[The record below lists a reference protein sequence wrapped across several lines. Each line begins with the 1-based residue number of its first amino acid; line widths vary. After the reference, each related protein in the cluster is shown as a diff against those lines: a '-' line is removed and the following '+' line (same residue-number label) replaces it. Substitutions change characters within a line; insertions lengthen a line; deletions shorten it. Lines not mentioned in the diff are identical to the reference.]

1 MNGVIHSV
9 TLDKEKCKGCTK
21 CIQLCPTQA
30 IRVRNGKARIIK
42 EKCVDC
48 GECIRVCPYHAKK
61 GVTDNFEIINNFK
74 YKIALPAPSFYGQ
87 FKKVEKTDAILNALI
102 KIGFDD
108 CFEVAYAAQIIS
120 EETKKLIDSGELLK
134 PTISSACPAVVKLIS
149 IRFPNLLPNILPVI
163 SPMSLAGRLAKKIAS
178 QKTGLSQDEIGTFFI
193 SPCAAKATD
202 AKYPCGVDKSYIDGV
217 FSVSDIYRK
226 VLPFISKKEDIE
238 KLSKADF
245 KGVCWANSGGEV
257 AALGRENVIAV
268 DGIHNVVNIL
278 EEIENDKLS
287 DIEYAEILACT
298 GGCTGGPLTV
308 ENSFVAQTKIRKL
321 AKKLAP
327 SEGFTDCDTDVMMNA
342 PIPHNKALGLDDDMV
357 AAMEKMKRM
366 LEITDTL
373 PGLDCGSCGAPTCRA
388 LAEDI
393 VRGYA
398 AKNACIYNL
407 KAKIL
412 ELAEGIEEFR
422 GFNQNN
428 KS

>member
-1 MNGVIHSV
+1 MNSIIHSV

-42 EKCVDC
+42 EKCIDC
-48 GECIRVCPYHAKK
+48 GECINVCPYHAKK
-61 GVTDNFEIINNFK
+61 GVTDKFEIMDAYK
-74 YKIALPAPSFYGQ
+74 YKIALPAPAFYGQ
-87 FKKVEKTDAILNALI
+87 FKKVDNINTVLNALVMA
-102 KIGFDD
+102 GFDD
-108 CFEVAYAAQIIS
+108 VFEVAYAAQIITR
-120 EETKKLIDSGELLK
+120 ETKKLIESGELLK

-149 IRFPNLLPNILPVI
+149 IRFPNLLPNIIPVI
-163 SPMSLAGRLAKKIAS
+163 SPMALAGRLAKKLAS
-178 QKTGLSQDEIGTFFI
+178 EKTGLGEDEIGTFFI

-217 FSVSDIYRK
+217 FSVSDVYRK
-226 VLPFISKKEDIE
+226 VLPFISRKEDAE

-257 AALGRENVIAV
+257 SALERENVIAV

-298 GGCTGGPLTV
+298 GGCVGGPLTV
-308 ENSFVAQTKIRKL
+308 ENSFVAQTKIKKL
-321 AKKLAP
+321 AKTLPERKVP
-327 SEGFTDCDTDVMMNA
+327 NDDFDVMMNA

-366 LEITDTL
+366 LEISDTL

-398 AKNACIYNL
+398 TKSACIYNL

-422 GFNQNN
+422 GLNREN